1 MDTINTKNWQIRN
14 FLAILLTL
22 LIVVATLVVAWHSLK
37 TCNDLSF
44 IGQTLLPL
52 WATWVGT
59 ILAFYFSRENF
70 EAASKSYQEVI
81 KRLGP
86 EEKMASIPVAS
97 AMIPLSKIA
106 YLTWSE
112 AKIEKLFSILDNP
125 AFADFNRY
133 AILDDKHVLVS
144 MVHKS
149 MIHRFIADKVREGQA
164 SSEIESYTL
173 ETFLNTASD
182 EIKTTLNRGYTF
194 VPKTANLLQAKK
206 ALESIKECNDVFV
219 TATGNKAEP
228 IEGLITNNKLLE
240 LSSL

>member
-1 MDTINTKNWQIRN
+1 MEPSIPKNWQIRN
-14 FLAILLTL
+14 LMAVLLTI
-22 LIVVATLVVAWHSLK
+22 LIVVATLLIAWHSLK
-37 TCNDLSF
+37 TCNDLNF

-81 KRLGP
+81 NRLGP
-86 EEKMASIPVAS
+86 EEKMASVNVTS

-106 YLTWSE
+106 YLTWSK
-112 AKIEKLFSILDNP
+112 AKSEKLYSILDDQR
-125 AFADFNRY
+125 FTEFNRY
-133 AILDDKHVLVS
+133 AILDDKQVLVN

-149 MIHRFIADKVREGQA
+149 MIHRFISDMVKQGKNQ
-164 SSEIESYTL
+164 SEIEGITL
-173 ETFLNTASD
+173 ETFLATASD

-194 VPKTANLLQAKK
+194 VAKTANLLQAKK
-206 ALESIKECNDVFV
+206 AMDSIKECNDVFV
-219 TATGNKAEP
+219 TATGKNTEP